1 MTANVRRPVFLESR
15 DEFCDGVMQS
25 LTCNGQAPHRI
36 SMRQLSLCIGP
47 RALHDAK
54 EVVRMTH
61 GWANPAK
68 MLTAASR
75 HAGIARRLRQE
86 GANMVYVWRGLLGR
100 AALAARAANAADLA
114 CVFFER
120 GPLPGWLQ
128 IDMQGVNARSSIPR
142 DAAFFRNWRSQCGKT
157 SSGWRDLRET
167 LAARSPRRKQV
178 AQAARADWSDEAP
191 FLFCPLQ
198 LNAASDLLPDAG
210 WVADPADLI
219 AALAAAS
226 RALPAGWH
234 LRLKPHPNARG
245 DLARLV
251 ARHPQDRLVIDRDTN
266 SLDQLRASQG
276 VITVNSAMGLEAFFF
291 DKPVI
296 VLGASYYGGLGR
308 TRTADSIPALSSL
321 LRQPWA
327 LDFDQAARDDL
338 MDFLFSDFFVP
349 EADLRAGRF
358 DVAALVARHARHRAL
373 MDLA

>member
-142 DAAFFRNWRSQCGKT
+142 AT
-157 SSGWRDLRET
+157 S
-167 LAARSPRRKQV
+167 
-178 AQAARADWSDEAP
+178 
-191 FLFCPLQ
+191 
-198 LNAASDLLPDAG
+198 AS
-210 WVADPADLI
+210 
-219 AALAAAS
+219 S
-226 RALPAGWH
+226 
-234 LRLKPHPNARG
+234 
-245 DLARLV
+245 
-251 ARHPQDRLVIDRDTN
+251 
-266 SLDQLRASQG
+266 
-276 VITVNSAMGLEAFFF
+276 
-291 DKPVI
+291 
-296 VLGASYYGGLGR
+296 
-308 TRTADSIPALSSL
+308 
-321 LRQPWA
+321 
-327 LDFDQAARDDL
+327 
-338 MDFLFSDFFVP
+338 
-349 EADLRAGRF
+349 
-358 DVAALVARHARHRAL
+358 
-373 MDLA
+373 